1 MSEKFSVE
9 WNDHQSAW
17 RKSLSELRAKDDF
30 ADVTL
35 VTEDK
40 KKFSAHKILI
50 SSCSK
55 TLKFILKDHIHSNP
69 LLYLSGIN
77 SENLGFILDYIYC
90 GEVKLFHEQLE
101 EFLESARKLEI
112 EGLFSLD
119 EDGKHLD
126 QQKNDDP
133 LEDFEELPETPS
145 SLGDDQYKEP
155 KDIKHEIKQE
165 CKTPSTSRKSF
176 PRGPPKD
183 PAVFNASSMTAEE
196 LKMKRKE
203 LYQKVDGA
211 LECLAC
217 DYATKDRSNI
227 KKHIDK
233 HIEGLSYTCRVCSK
247 EFPTKT
253 AQLSHMKKDHKK

>member
-90 GEVKLFHEQLE
+90 GEVKLLQEQLE
-101 EFLESARKLEI
+101 DFLESARKLEI

-119 EDGKHLD
+119 EDETHSD
-126 QQKNDDP
+126 QQKNTDP
-133 LEDFEELPETPS
+133 FEDFEQEPQTPS
-145 SLGDDQYKEP
+145 SLEDEQDREP
-155 KDIKHEIKQE
+155 EDIKNEIKQE
-165 CKTPSTSRKSF
+165 CKTPTTTRKG
-176 PRGPPKD
+176 RGPNKD
-183 PAVFNASSMTAEE
+183 SAVFNASSMTEEE
-196 LKMKRKE
+196 LKVKRKE
-203 LYQKVDGA
+203 LYQKVDEA
-211 LECLAC
+211 WKCLAC
-217 DYATKDRSNI
+217 DYSTKDSSNI

-233 HIEGLSYTCRVCSK
+233 HIEGLSYKCTVCSK
-247 EFPTKT
+247 EFKT
-253 AQLSHMKKDHKK
+253 RDSRISHMKKGHKN